1 MELRATLKEKKRIVI
16 KVEPPLSPMQKP
28 VTSIWKNWRN
38 LSVYCSISET
48 AEKR

>member
-16 KVEPPLSPMQKP
+16 KVGTSPMQKP

-38 LSVYCSISET
+38 LSVY
-48 AEKR
+48 

>member
-16 KVEPPLSPMQKP
+16 KVGTSTVTYAKP